1 MQLIQPC
8 GSFPPERLAGRLC
21 QPAILITRG
30 LVPTWSPGSPAMG
43 MPWVGRTL
51 ELVTKGTSADL
62 KLEENGG
69 QSNVCTWPDGIPD
82 KPNAFQTLPRNQN
95 QRTAGPPTD
104 LPICRSDPADAES
117 STNSY
122 H

>member
-1 MQLIQPC
+1 
-8 GSFPPERLAGRLC
+8 
-21 QPAILITRG
+21 
-30 LVPTWSPGSPAMG
+30 MG